1 MSRYAVLA
9 LYTDGCFKNKPI
21 ICTTFDDDDETFL
34 HNVYFTINK
43 YMCNW
48 INYQLNNYHCWLL

>member
-1 MSRYAVLA
+1 MPYLLCILMGA
-9 LYTDGCFKNKPI
+9 LKINRSFI
-21 ICTTFDDDDETFL
+21 RLDDDDETFL